1 MNEQL
6 ITRFETLIQQL
17 LENGF
22 AIADDFLP
30 VDLVTAL
37 RQRIFHLLDTGQM
50 KPAGIGREN
59 QFQKNEE
66 IRRDLISWIEPSV
79 AVGIEKEFLQLIQS
93 FVDYLNQTCY
103 TGLNGFE
110 FHYAFYDTGS
120 FYKRHID
127 QFKSNSGRKY
137 SVVIYLNEN
146 WKEEDGGQLVLY
158 KDGNAIKIS
167 PDAGRIVFFE
177 SDKIEHEV
185 LQANRPR
192 MSVTGWL
199 KRVN

>member
-30 VDLVTAL
+30 DDLVTGL
-37 RQRIFHLLDTGQM
+37 RQQIFHLLDTGQM

-59 QFQKNEE
+59 QFQKNED

-199 KRVN
+199 KGVN

>member
-30 VDLVTAL
+30 DDLVTGL
-37 RQRIFHLLDTGQM
+37 RQQIFHLLDTGQM

>member
-37 RQRIFHLLDTGQM
+37 RQRIFHLFYTGQM